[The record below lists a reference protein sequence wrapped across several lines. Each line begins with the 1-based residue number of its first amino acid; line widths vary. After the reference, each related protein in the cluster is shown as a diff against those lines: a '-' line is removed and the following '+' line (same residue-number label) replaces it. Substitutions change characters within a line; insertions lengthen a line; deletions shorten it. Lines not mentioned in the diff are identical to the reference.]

1 MKYLLICLLY
11 SATLFSQELNK
22 LDAQGK
28 KDGLWKGVYEESKR
42 PRYEGTFSHGNEVGK
57 FVFFDD
63 TKAGTI
69 IATREFN
76 PTDHSCY
83 TIFFNQNGNKVSEGK
98 LVNKL
103 YEGVWSYYHENAST
117 IMTSENYVKGKLE
130 GWRKVY
136 YPNQKIAEETQYKN
150 GFKNGAYKKYAA
162 NGVVFEESNFVNDAY
177 EGPAIFRND
186 ANQIVAKGLYK
197 NGKKVG
203 IWEMT
208 NNGNTKQVN
217 MNFPRQIKIK
227 KKPITE
233 EPK

>member
-1 MKYLLICLLY
+1 MKYLLISLLF
-11 SATLFSQELNK
+11 SLTLFSQESNK

-28 KDGLWKGVYEESKR
+28 KDGLWKGIYEESKR
-42 PRYEGTFSHGNEVGK
+42 PRYEGTFSHGKEIGK

-76 PTDHSCY
+76 PKDDSCY
-83 TIFFNQNGNKVSEGK
+83 TVFFNQKGSKVSEGK

-103 YEGVWSYYHENAST
+103 YEGQWNYYHENATT
-117 IMTSENYVKGKLE
+117 IMTSEFYVKGKLE
-130 GWRKVY
+130 GWRKVF
-136 YPNQKIAEETQYKN
+136 YPNQKIAEETFYQN
-150 GFKNGAYKKYAA
+150 GLKNGAYKKYAA
-162 NGVVFEESNFVNDAY
+162 NGIVFEESNYKNNEFD
-177 EGPAIFRND
+177 GPAIFRND

-208 NNGNTKQVN
+208 NNGYTQHVN